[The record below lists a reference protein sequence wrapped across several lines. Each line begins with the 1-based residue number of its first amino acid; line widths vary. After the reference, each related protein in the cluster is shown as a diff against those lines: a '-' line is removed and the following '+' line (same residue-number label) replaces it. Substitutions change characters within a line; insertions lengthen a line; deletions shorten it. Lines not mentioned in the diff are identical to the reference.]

1 MILYFSWSFTPFLY
15 LYLDSL
21 IRVGVR
27 VSTFFPF

>member
-21 IRVGVR
+21 IRVGVM